1 MEFTKREEL
10 VELVN
15 KLFLYTDSRA
25 WDKLLKEVFAEQV
38 VFDMSSMGAG
48 NPEKIS
54 AKVICDRCRDGFE
67 GLDAIHHQAGNYIVT
82 LKEDGV
88 AEVICYAIASHYKK
102 SARNGQTRNFVG
114 SYTII
119 TVLTDVGWRI
129 NGFKYSLKYHT
140 GNASLE

>member
-1 MEFTKREEL
+1 MQFTKREEL
-10 VELVN
+10 IQLVN
-15 KLFLYTDSRA
+15 KLFLYTDTRA
-25 WDKLLKEVFAEQV
+25 WDKLQSEVFAEHV

-48 NPEKIS
+48 SAEKVS
-54 AKVICDRCRDGFE
+54 SRTICDRWREGFD

-82 LKEDGV
+82 IKEEGI

-102 SARNGQTRNFVG
+102 SARKGQTRNFIG

-119 TVLTDVGWRI
+119 SVLTDIGWRI